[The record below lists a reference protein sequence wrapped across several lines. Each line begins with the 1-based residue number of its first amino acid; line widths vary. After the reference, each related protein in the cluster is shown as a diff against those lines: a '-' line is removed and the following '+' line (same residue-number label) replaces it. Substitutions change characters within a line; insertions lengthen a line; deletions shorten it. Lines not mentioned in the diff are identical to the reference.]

1 MSTKLSITPV
11 CTGNTPEHCCWVDGE
26 VCRFL
31 EIDTMP
37 DRHWVCGLRRRLGSW
52 EAVHNDPGYIEHVRP
67 MWNRINPSVNCG
79 DYPPQG
85 EACASCVVGDR

>member
-1 MSTKLSITPV
+1 MAL
-11 CTGNTPEHCCWVDGE
+11 CRAGAEHCCWVDGE

-52 EAVHNDPGYIEHVRP
+52 EAVHVDPGYLEHVKPAWQRTEA
-67 MWNRINPSVNCG
+67 ITDCG
-79 DYPPQG
+79 DWPGPG
-85 EACASCVVGDR
+85 VICGTCGVTG